1 MSPLWRDELRVV
13 LAPEQVVLVRLGCA
27 LTTRGLTP
35 RVEEKIVVDC
45 APMTAGEAAWDASL
59 KALEKEMPRLLARR
73 TDAKVIL
80 SNHFMRYTLM
90 PWSETLNN
98 AAEDEAYARHCFRQL
113 YGADAEQWELRL
125 SPERAGLPR
134 LVSAVD
140 ARLLAALRGVFE
152 RNGVALAS
160 IQPRLMAAYN
170 NSRRTLKNSSSW
182 FALLE
187 RGCLCLALLQGGRWA
202 SVRTMRIG
210 SDWRDALSR
219 ALEREAYLA
228 EANADTRAVLL
239 WAPELGKEELPESG
253 GWQITLLQPLLHA
266 ALVPQYE
273 PRFAMALSG

>member
-1 MSPLWRDELRVV
+1 VSPLWRDELRVV
-13 LAPEQVVLVRLGCA
+13 LAPEQVVLVRLGWA
-27 LTTRGLTP
+27 LTKRGLIP
-35 RVEEKIVVDC
+35 RLEEKSVVDC
-45 APMTAGEAAWDASL
+45 APTAAGDAAWDAPL
-59 KALEKEMPRLLARR
+59 NTLEVEMPRLLARR
-73 TDAKVIL
+73 TVAQVIL
-80 SNHFMRYTLM
+80 SNHFVRYTLM
-90 PWSETLNN
+90 PWSETLSN
-98 AAEDEAYARHCFRQL
+98 AAEDVAYARHCFRQL

-170 NSRRTLKNSSSW
+170 NSRLTLKNSSAW

-187 RGCLCLALLQGGRWA
+187 PGCLCLALLQDGRWA

-210 SDWRDALSR
+210 SDWRDTLSR

-228 EANADTRAVLL
+228 EANADTQSVFL
-239 WAPELGKEELPESG
+239 WAPELGKEALPESG
-253 GWQITLLQPLLHA
+253 RWQITPLQPLLRA